1 MANSSKSLVY
11 VCVYAYN
18 IVNCQAIFNGR
29 NRCDVI
35 KNHTE
40 LNDFAMQYVH
50 IKKHICKCKYI

>member
-35 KNHTE
+35 KKSHR
-40 LNDFAMQYVH
+40 
-50 IKKHICKCKYI
+50 IKRFRYAVCSYKEAYLQM